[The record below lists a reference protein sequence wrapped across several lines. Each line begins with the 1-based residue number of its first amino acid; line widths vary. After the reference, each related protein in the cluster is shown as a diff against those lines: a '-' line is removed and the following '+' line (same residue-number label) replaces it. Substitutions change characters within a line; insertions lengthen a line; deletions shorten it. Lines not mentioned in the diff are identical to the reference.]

1 MPKIGYGYAIYT
13 GPSEEVL
20 PNVSG
25 LLAWFDA
32 GKGIQLGGNPPYAGQ
47 VIGKPQFVSKIV
59 ITADTFGTTNGT
71 YTRASGGHTQFN
83 KQGGGTGITWDNVV
97 GSWAIGSEVL
107 SIAFTYWY
115 APDSSYQFEASITY
129 SDLADI
135 GLTTWTDTSSGN
147 GLRLINYTAK
157 PPAYTDFLP
166 PQYISSAINLRPAI
180 RFTGTAISEQNS
192 MFVSS
197 VVSLNYSNSVFIVM
211 NSADALRG
219 TMFSTGTEAFY
230 IEKNGTD
237 LIIGSESA
245 GSFSVNVG
253 LQANTKTLIGCV
265 NDSYN
270 FTIYKNGI
278 GYGTTFF
285 ETFPSGGGNI
295 ILGSQSNQND
305 NASGFVGDIAEVLV
319 YDRPVTDIER
329 WQIEGY
335 LNAKYAIY

>member
-32 GKGIQLGGNPPYAGQ
+32 GKGIQLGGNPPYVGQ
-47 VIGKPQFVSKIV
+47 IVGKPQFVSKIV
-59 ITADTFGTTNGT
+59 IADTPFTNGT

-83 KQGGGTGITWDNVV
+83 KQGGGTGITWDNVNGV
-97 GSWAIGSEVL
+97 WVIGVEVL
-107 SIAFTYWY
+107 SVNFTSWN
-115 APDSSYQFEASITY
+115 AQDFSYSFEASTTY

-147 GLRLINYTAK
+147 GLRLTNYTAK
-157 PPAYTDFLP
+157 PPAFTDLLP

-197 VVSLNYSNSVFIVM
+197 GVSLNYSNSVFIVM
-211 NSADALRG
+211 SSADALRG
-219 TMFSTGTEAFY
+219 TMFATGNEAFY
-230 IEKNGTD
+230 IEKSESN
-237 LIIGSESA
+237 LFVGSESV
-245 GSFSVNVG
+245 GYFSVNVG
-253 LQANTKTLIGCV
+253 LQTNTKTLIGCV
-265 NDSYN
+265 NDSLN

-278 GYGTTFF
+278 GYGTTLF
-285 ETFPSGGGNI
+285 ETFPSGGGSI
-295 ILGSQSNQND
+295 ILGSPSNYND

-319 YDRPVTDIER
+319 YDRPVTNIER
-329 WQIEGY
+329 WQIEAY
-335 LNAKYAIY
+335 LNAKYSIY

>member
-1 MPKIGYGYAIYT
+1 MPKLGYGYAVYT
-13 GPSEEVL
+13 GPSEQIL

-32 GKGIQLGGNPPYAGQ
+32 GKGIQLGGNPPYVGQ
-47 VIGKPQFVSKIV
+47 VVGKPQFVSKIV
-59 ITADTFGTTNGT
+59 ITADAWGTANGT

-83 KQGGGTGITWDNVV
+83 KQGGGTGITWDNVNNV
-97 GSWAIGSEVL
+97 WVIGSAVL
-107 SIAFTYWY
+107 SVNFTSWN

-147 GLRLINYTAK
+147 GLRLTNYNVK
-157 PPAYTDFLP
+157 PPAFTDLLP

-192 MFVSS
+192 MAGFLNA
-197 VVSLNYSNSVFIVM
+197 SLNETNSVFIVM
-211 NSADALRG
+211 SSADALRG
-219 TMFSTGTEAFY
+219 TILSNGLEAFY

-237 LIIGSESA
+237 LIIGGESG

-253 LQANTKTLIGCV
+253 LQTNTKTLIGCV

-278 GYGTTFF
+278 GYGTTLFDY
-285 ETFPSGGGNI
+285 FPSSGSTLI
-295 ILGSQSNQND
+295 FGSQSNYND

-319 YDRPVTDIER
+319 YDRPVTNIER
-329 WQIEGY
+329 WQIEAY